1 MRVGERTRAL
11 PLVLVSRRSSV
22 RPRTGRLQFWIVI
35 VAWAAIV
42 WLLFVSFVGTREDER
57 GPSSPRPQV
66 VQPAAVRPSR

>member
-1 MRVGERTRAL
+1 M
-11 PLVLVSRRSSV
+11 